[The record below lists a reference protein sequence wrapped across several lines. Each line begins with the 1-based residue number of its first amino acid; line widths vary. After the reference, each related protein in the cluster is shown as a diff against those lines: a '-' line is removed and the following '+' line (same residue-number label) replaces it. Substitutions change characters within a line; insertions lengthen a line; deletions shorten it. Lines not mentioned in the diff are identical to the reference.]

1 MIATR
6 QGAVGYSLPR
16 DWDADLVSEEVTQM
30 SQAESQ
36 ALEAA
41 VKLMQ
46 QEVLDRHAF
55 TVVGDQ

>member
-1 MIATR
+1 M
-6 QGAVGYSLPR
+6 PR